1 MKHAKEAKNIKDTK
15 RLKRKNFIFIII
27 GVILLGIIACV
38 ANNYIIVGKN
48 KMTNLAVSY
57 THLIASNCKRK
68 TWCE

>member
-48 KMTNLAVSY
+48 KMTNLV
-57 THLIASNCKRK
+57 I
-68 TWCE
+68 EM